1 MKKRTL
7 LCSALLA
14 AIAANGLFSSS
25 AVLANTST
33 QAESG
38 SFLDFRQETI
48 YFVFLD
54 RFSDGD
60 ASNNAGRNPATY
72 DPNNLKKYVGGDLRG
87 LINQLPY
94 LKSLGVTAIWIT
106 PPVDNADNLDVNGG
120 AAYHGYWG
128 KDFFR
133 VDEHFGTLDD
143 FKELIAKMHSAEYNM
158 KLVLDY
164 APNHSNG
171 NDENEYGALY
181 RDGQYITD
189 YNADVAA
196 GTNWYHHNGGVTDW
210 NNWYQVRNHNLFNLS
225 DFDQS
230 DESVYQYLLDGSK
243 FWIDAGVDAI
253 RIDAIKHMDK
263 SFIQQWTTDI
273 YNYSKTLGREGFYFF
288 GEWFGA
294 SANTTTGI
302 DGYAIDYANTSGSAL
317 LDFGFRDTMERVL
330 ANRPGNSMKTLN
342 SYLETR
348 KSVFTSDDWQVVFMD
363 NHDMARISTAL
374 RSDASTFGPGN
385 NESGG
390 NQTEAFAKQRVNLGL
405 VATMTVRGIPA
416 IYYGTEHYTA
426 NFTQNAFGQ
435 VGSDPYNRE
444 KMPSFNQDT
453 EAFKII
459 QALTALRKQSLA
471 IQRGS
476 YTQRWVNDDVLV
488 YERQEGDDVVTVALN
503 RGPATSITVS
513 NLSLKDGSH
522 ISLIGD
528 ESINVSG
535 GQATFHLAQNQAV
548 VLHATGSG
556 SVDPTLKSVTFTCYN
571 GYTNLGQSVYAVGSV
586 AQLGNWAAS
595 GAVKLDPAQYPTWS
609 ATISVPAAQNME
621 WKCLKR
627 DETNPAL
634 NVVWQSGANNQLS
647 SSSSATQ
654 GAF

>member
-1 MKKRTL
+1 M
-7 LCSALLA
+7 
-14 AIAANGLFSSS
+14 
-25 AVLANTST
+25 
-33 QAESG
+33 
-38 SFLDFRQETI
+38 
-48 YFVFLD
+48 
-54 RFSDGD
+54 
-60 ASNNAGRNPATY
+60 
-72 DPNNLKKYVGGDLRG
+72 KKYVGGDLRG

-342 SYLETR
+342 NYLETR

-609 ATISVPAAQNME
+609 ATISVPAAQNIE

>member
-7 LCSALLA
+7 ICSALLA
-14 AIAANGLFSSS
+14 TLAIGGGFSAPAISAETAAD
-25 AVLANTST
+25 ST
-33 QAESG
+33 Y
-38 SFLDFRQETI
+38 DFRQETI

-60 ASNNAGRNPATY
+60 ATNNSGNNPLTY
-72 DPNNLKKYVGGDLRG
+72 DPNNLKKYVGGDIRG
-87 LINQLPY
+87 LINKLPY
-94 LKSLGVTAIWIT
+94 LKSLGITAIWIT

-120 AAYHGYWG
+120 AGYHGYWG

-133 VDEHFGTLDD
+133 VDEHLGTMDD
-143 FKELIAKMHSAEYNM
+143 FKELSQLMHSPEYNM

-189 YNADVAA
+189 YNTDVAA

-225 DFDQS
+225 DFNQS
-230 DESVYQYLLDGSK
+230 DAQVYNYLLDGAK

-263 SFIQQWTTDI
+263 EFIQQWTGDI
-273 YNYSKTLGREGFYFF
+273 YNYASTIGRDGFYFF

-294 SANTTTGI
+294 SATTTTGI

-317 LDFGFRDTMERVL
+317 LDFGFRDTLERVL
-330 ANRPGNSMKTLN
+330 VGRSGNTMQTLN

-348 KSVFTSDDWQVVFMD
+348 SNVFTSDDWQVVFMD

-374 RSDASTFGPGN
+374 RSTASTFGPGN
-385 NESGG
+385 NEAGG
-390 NQTEAFAKQRVNLGL
+390 GQSEAFAKKRVDLGL

-416 IYYGTEHYTA
+416 IYYGTEHYSA
-426 NFTQNAFGQ
+426 NFTTNAFGQ

-444 KMPSFNQDT
+444 VMPSFAQDS

-459 QALTALRKQSLA
+459 QALTELRKTSPA
-471 IQRGS
+471 IQQGS
-476 YTQRWVNDDVLV
+476 YSQKWLNDDILV
-488 YERQEGDDVVTVALN
+488 YERKFEDDVVLVALN
-503 RGPATSITVS
+503 RGAAT
-513 NLSLKDGSH
+513 
-522 ISLIGD
+522 
-528 ESINVSG
+528 SINVSALSLADNYYTSLVG
-535 GQATFHLAQNQAV
+535 SDGVTVSQSAATLNLDQNEAI
-548 VLHATGSG
+548 VLHGKTTS
-556 SVDPTLKSVTFTCYN
+556 DNTELTDVTFTCNN
-571 GYTNLGQSVYAVGSV
+571 GYTQWGQSVYAVGS
-586 AQLGNWAAS
+586 ASQLGSWAPAQ
-595 GAVKLDPAQYPTWS
+595 AVKLDPAAYPTWQ
-609 ATISVPAAQNME
+609 ATIQVPSGESLE

-627 DETNPAL
+627 SESDSSAL
-634 NVVWQSGANNQLS
+634 IEWQSGGNNTVNTS
-647 SSSSATQ
+647 TQ
-654 GAF
+654 TQTSGSF

>member
-7 LCSALLA
+7 ICSALLA
-14 AIAANGLFSSS
+14 TLAIGGGFSAPAISAETAAD
-25 AVLANTST
+25 ST
-33 QAESG
+33 Y
-38 SFLDFRQETI
+38 DFRQETI

-60 ASNNAGRNPATY
+60 ATNNSGNNPLTY
-72 DPNNLKKYVGGDLRG
+72 DPNNLKKYVGGDIRG
-87 LINQLPY
+87 LINKLPY
-94 LKSLGVTAIWIT
+94 LKSLGITAIWIT

-120 AAYHGYWG
+120 AGYHGYWG

-133 VDEHFGTLDD
+133 VDEHLGTMDD
-143 FKELIAKMHSAEYNM
+143 FKELSQLMHSPEYNM

-189 YNADVAA
+189 YNTDVAA

-225 DFDQS
+225 DFNQS
-230 DESVYQYLLDGSK
+230 DAQVYNYLLDGAK

-263 SFIQQWTTDI
+263 EFIQQWTGDI
-273 YNYSKTLGREGFYFF
+273 YNYASSLGRDGFYFF

-294 SANTTTGI
+294 SATTTTGI

-317 LDFGFRDTMERVL
+317 LDFGFRDTLERVL
-330 ANRPGNSMKTLN
+330 VGRSGNTMQTLN

-348 KSVFTSDDWQVVFMD
+348 SNVFTSDDWQVVFMD

-374 RSDASTFGPGN
+374 RSTASTFGPGN
-385 NESGG
+385 NEAGG
-390 NQTEAFAKQRVNLGL
+390 GQSEAFAKKRVDLGL

-416 IYYGTEHYTA
+416 IYYGTEHYSA
-426 NFTQNAFGQ
+426 NFTTNAFGQ

-444 KMPSFNQDT
+444 VMPSFAQDS

-459 QALTALRKQSLA
+459 QALTELRKTSPA
-471 IQRGS
+471 IQQGS
-476 YTQRWVNDDVLV
+476 YSQKWLNDDILV
-488 YERQEGDDVVTVALN
+488 YERKFEDDVVLVALN
-503 RGPATSITVS
+503 RGAAT
-513 NLSLKDGSH
+513 
-522 ISLIGD
+522 
-528 ESINVSG
+528 SINVSALSLADNYYTSLVG
-535 GQATFHLAQNQAV
+535 SDGVTVSQSAATLNLDQNEAI
-548 VLHATGSG
+548 VLHGKTTS
-556 SVDPTLKSVTFTCYN
+556 DNTELTDVTFTCNN
-571 GYTNLGQSVYAVGSV
+571 GYTQWGQSVYAVGS
-586 AQLGNWAAS
+586 ASQLGSWAPAQ
-595 GAVKLDPAQYPTWS
+595 AVKLDPAAYPTWQ
-609 ATISVPAAQNME
+609 ATIQVPSGESLE

-627 DETNPAL
+627 SESDSSAL
-634 NVVWQSGANNQLS
+634 IEWQSGGNNTVNTS
-647 SSSSATQ
+647 TQ
-654 GAF
+654 TQTSGSF

>member
-7 LCSALLA
+7 ICSALLA
-14 AIAANGLFSSS
+14 TLAIGGGFSAPAISAETAAD
-25 AVLANTST
+25 ST
-33 QAESG
+33 Y
-38 SFLDFRQETI
+38 DFRQETI

-60 ASNNAGRNPATY
+60 ATNNSGNNPLTY
-72 DPNNLKKYVGGDLRG
+72 DPNNLKKYVGGDIRG
-87 LINQLPY
+87 LINKLPY
-94 LKSLGVTAIWIT
+94 LKSLGITAIWIT

-120 AAYHGYWG
+120 AGYHGYWG

-133 VDEHFGTLDD
+133 VDEHLGTMDD
-143 FKELIAKMHSAEYNM
+143 FKELSQLMHSPEYNM

-189 YNADVAA
+189 YNTDVAA

-225 DFDQS
+225 DFNQS
-230 DESVYQYLLDGSK
+230 DAQVYNYLLDGAK

-263 SFIQQWTTDI
+263 EFIQQWTGDI
-273 YNYSKTLGREGFYFF
+273 YNYASTIGRDGFYFF

-294 SANTTTGI
+294 SATTTTGI

-317 LDFGFRDTMERVL
+317 LDFGFRDTLERVL
-330 ANRPGNSMKTLN
+330 VGRSGNTMQTLN

-348 KSVFTSDDWQVVFMD
+348 SNVFTSDDWQVVFMD

-374 RSDASTFGPGN
+374 RSTASTFGPGN
-385 NESGG
+385 NEAGG
-390 NQTEAFAKQRVNLGL
+390 GQSEAFAQKRVDLGL

-416 IYYGTEHYTA
+416 IYYGTEHYSA
-426 NFTQNAFGQ
+426 NFTTNAFGQ

-444 KMPSFNQDT
+444 VMPSFAQDS

-459 QALTALRKQSLA
+459 QALTELRKTSPA
-471 IQRGS
+471 IQQGS
-476 YTQRWVNDDVLV
+476 YSQKWLNDDILV
-488 YERQEGDDVVTVALN
+488 YERKFEDDVVLVALN
-503 RGPATSITVS
+503 RGAAT
-513 NLSLKDGSH
+513 
-522 ISLIGD
+522 
-528 ESINVSG
+528 SINVSALSLADNYYTSLVG
-535 GQATFHLAQNQAV
+535 SDGVTVSQSAATLNLDQNEAI
-548 VLHATGSG
+548 VLHGKTTN
-556 SVDPTLKSVTFTCYN
+556 DNTELTDVTFTCNN
-571 GYTNLGQSVYAVGSV
+571 GYTQWGQSVYAVGS
-586 AQLGNWAAS
+586 ASQLGSWAPAQ
-595 GAVKLDPAQYPTWS
+595 AVKLDPAAYPTWQ
-609 ATISVPAAQNME
+609 ATIQVPSGESLE

-627 DETNPAL
+627 SESDSSAL
-634 NVVWQSGANNQLS
+634 IEWQSGGNNTVNTS
-647 SSSSATQ
+647 TETQ
-654 GAF
+654 TSGSF